1 MLSPLL
7 NIGLL
12 DPRHVVERA
21 VAYAE
26 EHDVDLPSVEGF
38 VRQVI
43 GWREYMRASYVVHG
57 RADAH
62 PQPAR
67 ARPASSATLVG
78 RQTGSSRSTP

>member
-1 MLSPLL
+1 MLSPLI

-21 VAYAE
+21 VAHAE

-57 RADAH
+57 RAM
-62 PQPAR
+62 R
-67 ARPASSATLVG
+67 TRNLLGSPASSPVWWTAPP
-78 RQTGSSRSTP
+78 GSTRSTP